1 MAELADALDSK
12 SSVVTPRAGSSP
24 AFGTKY
30 EINASELSSEA
41 FFTTFYIKS
50 SKKMTA
56 KALFIN
62 IYHKILKYL
71 NIIAFKTI
79 ICKKQPLQAVFLRC
93 AYRIEMNYNLMF
105 ITEII

>member
-1 MAELADALDSK
+1 
-12 SSVVTPRAGSSP
+12 
-24 AFGTKY
+24 
-30 EINASELSSEA
+30 
-41 FFTTFYIKS
+41 
-50 SKKMTA
+50 MTA

-79 ICKKQPLQAVFLRC
+79 ICKKTAFTGCFLRC

>member
-1 MAELADALDSK
+1 
-12 SSVVTPRAGSSP
+12 
-24 AFGTKY
+24 
-30 EINASELSSEA
+30 
-41 FFTTFYIKS
+41 
-50 SKKMTA
+50 MTA

-79 ICKKQPLQAVFLRC
+79 ICKKTAFTDCFFTLC
-93 AYRIEMNYNLMF
+93 IYRIEMNYNLMF